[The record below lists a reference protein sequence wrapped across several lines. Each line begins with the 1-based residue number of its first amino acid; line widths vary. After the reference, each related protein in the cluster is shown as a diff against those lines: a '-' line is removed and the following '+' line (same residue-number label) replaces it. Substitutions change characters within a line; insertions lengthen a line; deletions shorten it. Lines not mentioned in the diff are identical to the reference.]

1 MKLLQFMPLTLAM
14 LAPAAFALAATAYT
28 VSWEGS
34 LRAVHGGDVSGKV
47 PLQQFAGKKN
57 LYALGPVAGL
67 DGEIT
72 AAAGKFYIAR
82 VAHGD
87 VKTDSNLSA
96 SASFLVWSEV
106 SAWQPAVPLGIDTE
120 THAQLEKQIEALAT
134 KAKMDMSKPF
144 PFKLEGVLGS
154 VDYHVLIPKTRQ
166 PGQTGH
172 GDGAKK
178 FSAKNT
184 DATVIGFFSKKHEG
198 VFTHRGSTAH
208 LHVIESNGSS
218 GHVDEISAH
227 AGLRVSFPQ

>member
-1 MKLLQFMPLTLAM
+1 MKLLRFIPLTLAM
-14 LAPAAFALAATAYT
+14 LASAAFAISAAAYS
-28 VSWEGS
+28 VSWQGS

-57 LYALGPVAGL
+57 LYAVGPVAGL

-82 VAHGD
+82 VAHGELKSD
-87 VKTDSNLSA
+87 NDLST

-106 SAWQPAVPLGIDTE
+106 TAWQPAVPLGAKSA
-120 THAQLEKQIEALAT
+120 THAQLEKQIEILAG

-144 PFKLEGVLGS
+144 PFKLEGMLDS
-154 VDYHVLIPKTRQ
+154 VDYHVLFPTTRQ

-178 FSAKNT
+178 ISARNT
-184 DATVIGFFSKKHEG
+184 EALVVGFFSRNHEG
-198 VFTHRGSTAH
+198 VFTHRGSVAH
-208 LHVIESNGSS
+208 LHVIENNGSS
-218 GHVDEISAH
+218 GHVDEISAN
-227 AGLRVSFPQ
+227 AGLRVSFPR